1 MSTSVTFTKQLA
13 AASSTNIATSQSG
26 TAATPLTLNGSAVSN
41 GVATIDT
48 SSAANTAIGR
58 RVTISYTGTD
68 TSFAIVG
75 TNATGNAITDTAV
88 GSGGTAQSNL
98 DFVTV
103 TSITPVGGGLT
114 GVTAGTNSV
123 GSSQWVPF
131 NWRGYAPMNIGVAVE
146 LVSGAA
152 NFTIQHTYDDPNGL
166 PPGVL
171 YPLAFNSTL
180 ISGATGTVE
189 GPYVTPIKA
198 ARLLINSGTGELR
211 TRFLQAGAG

>member
-68 TSFAIVG
+68 TSFAIIG
-75 TNATGNAITDTAV
+75 TNATGNTITDTAV

-123 GSSQWVPF
+123 GSSQWVPL

-152 NFTIQHTYDDPNGL
+152 NFTIQHTYDDPNDL

-198 ARLLINSGTGELR
+198 VRLLINSGTGELR

>member
-152 NFTIQHTYDDPNGL
+152 IFTIQHTYDDPNNL
-166 PPGVL
+166 PAGVL
-171 YPLAFNSTL
+171 SPLAFSSV
-180 ISGATGTVE
+180 IVGASQTIDGAYT
-189 GPYVTPIKA
+189 TPIKA
-198 ARLLINSGTGELR
+198 LRLLINSGTGELR
-211 TRFLQAGAG
+211 IRLLQAGAG